1 MQRVLSLGAVVGM
14 VAILFPGLVGAETRA
29 VRPAQD
35 AMGPDISVV
44 NLSSGDV
51 SFRITVP
58 ADYSVTR
65 SEERPFPEARMN
77 PPYRDWGLL
86 AYMMQR
92 SGHDTMLY
100 AGLVDPLP
108 APWSLESAIAA
119 DLARC
124 LESTPQA
131 KIRGRSVL
139 TTDRGQS
146 AQVTTMSYT
155 GHNEAIAYLQ
165 EPGGVVRIGCVT
177 TRELPVAVSLVRSM
191 VGSYQATQE

>member
-77 PPYRDWGLL
+77 PPYR
-86 AYMMQR
+86 Y
-92 SGHDTMLY
+92 
-100 AGLVDPLP
+100 
-108 APWSLESAIAA
+108 SLITYCVILSMRPGAA
-119 DLARC
+119 NQPFQNK
-124 LESTPQA
+124 PQ
-131 KIRGRSVL
+131 
-139 TTDRGQS
+139 
-146 AQVTTMSYT
+146 
-155 GHNEAIAYLQ
+155 N
-165 EPGGVVRIGCVT
+165 
-177 TRELPVAVSLVRSM
+177 
-191 VGSYQATQE
+191 GSITH